1 MTRARDLADLLT
13 GGQTITTADNTTQL
27 TLSSTDADASVGPV
41 LDLVRDSGSP
51 ADSDLL
57 GSIKFIADD
66 DGGNA
71 TTFASVSTQIGD
83 ASDGTESSALQI
95 KAMSAGSLVSRA
107 DFLVSETVFNNGS
120 IDLDFRVE
128 SNGNANMLV
137 VDAGNDRVGI
147 ATASPAYPLDV
158 TGSTNVAAFRS
169 SASNS
174 LVHLPNSGSSG
185 GDNSVSIASVN
196 DDFYIRAGD
205 AERMR
210 IASDGDLGVGTS
222 SPQARVDIRT
232 AALGT
237 ALQLSD
243 DTNYGVNM
251 LGVSGGFRMKMNGA
265 QTLTIDQTD
274 NANVFHINGSGNL
287 GIGHTSPTQKLH
299 VSGNAIVSG
308 IARLG
313 DGSASSPAYQFVSD
327 TNTGMFNA
335 ASDTLGFSAGGNER
349 MRLSSTGKL
358 DIGSVGASGGTAG
371 EIAFGGVGGSI
382 DGFRIRNTEG
392 NYLELSAVSSG
403 NSAVLTN
410 TGVFLV
416 GKTSDSIANNGISL
430 AGSAT
435 GGGFLS
441 VTNDGNA
448 CATFN
453 RKSSSGDIIT
463 FSEDGS
469 KVGAIGSN
477 SGQSYFF
484 TANDAGCGIAYG
496 SDNAFPSNGSG
507 ALSDNSKD
515 LGGGATRWD
524 DVFAT
529 NGTIQTSDENEKQ
542 DIASLTS
549 AEITAAKAISK
560 LFKTFKWKDK
570 VVAKGDA
577 ARTHTGVVAQ
587 QVQKAMYDAGLDATK
602 YAFWCSNTW
611 TNDDGNEQTRMG
623 VRYPELLAFIGA
635 ATEQRLA
642 DIEKRLTALEE

>member
-265 QTLTIDQTD
+265 QTLTID
-274 NANVFHINGSGNL
+274 
-287 GIGHTSPTQKLH
+287 
-299 VSGNAIVSG
+299 
-308 IARLG
+308 
-313 DGSASSPAYQFVSD
+313 
-327 TNTGMFNA
+327 
-335 ASDTLGFSAGGNER
+335 
-349 MRLSSTGKL
+349 
-358 DIGSVGASGGTAG
+358 
-371 EIAFGGVGGSI
+371 
-382 DGFRIRNTEG
+382 RI
-392 NYLELSAVSSG
+392 
-403 NSAVLTN
+403 
-410 TGVFLV
+410 
-416 GKTSDSIANNGISL
+416 
-430 AGSAT
+430 
-435 GGGFLS
+435 
-441 VTNDGNA
+441 
-448 CATFN
+448 
-453 RKSSSGDIIT
+453 
-463 FSEDGS
+463 
-469 KVGAIGSN
+469 
-477 SGQSYFF
+477 
-484 TANDAGCGIAYG
+484 
-496 SDNAFPSNGSG
+496 
-507 ALSDNSKD
+507 
-515 LGGGATRWD
+515 
-524 DVFAT
+524 
-529 NGTIQTSDENEKQ
+529 
-542 DIASLTS
+542 
-549 AEITAAKAISK
+549 
-560 LFKTFKWKDK
+560 
-570 VVAKGDA
+570 
-577 ARTHTGVVAQ
+577 
-587 QVQKAMYDAGLDATK
+587 
-602 YAFWCSNTW
+602 
-611 TNDDGNEQTRMG
+611 
-623 VRYPELLAFIGA
+623 
-635 ATEQRLA
+635 
-642 DIEKRLTALEE
+642 